1 MKTIKTLAL
10 VVIAL
15 LMAENVAAQ
24 LPAVTLKSI
33 EGKTV
38 NTAKLAN
45 DGKPFVITFFA
56 TWCKPCQR
64 ELKAIHEVYADW
76 QDETGMKII
85 AVSIDEGQNVNKV
98 KPLVDANGWEYEVL
112 LDANGDFKRAM
123 GVGPIPAL
131 FILDGNGKI
140 VDRHTGYTDG
150 SEEDII
156 KKIRNLVE

>member
-38 NTAKLAN
+38 NTAELAN

>member
-1 MKTIKTLAL
+1 MKTFKTLVL
-10 VVIAL
+10 VVIAFF
-15 LMAENVAAQ
+15 MTENLFAQ
-24 LPAVTLKSI
+24 LPSVTLKSI

-38 NTAKLAN
+38 NTAKLSN

-98 KPLVDANGWEYEVL
+98 KPLVDASGWEYDVL
-112 LDANGDFKRAM
+112 LDSNGDFKRAM

-131 FILDGNGKI
+131 FIVDGNGKI

-150 SEEDII
+150 SEEEII
-156 KKIRNLVE
+156 KKIRALVE